1 MYILLFMYPFLI
13 GILLYFVFKSDFFTL
28 LLFIVLWELFIFLAF
43 RKLSF
48 QPRPFERLSY
58 NTALLIGYFYSM
70 WMYGIV
76 KFHEDSDSIL

>member
-1 MYILLFMYPFLI
+1 MYPFLI
-13 GILLYFVFKSDFFTL
+13 GVLLYFVLKSDFFIL
-28 LLFIVLWELFIFLAF
+28 LLFIILWELFIFLGF

-58 NTALLIGYFYSM
+58 NVALLIGYFYNM

-76 KFHEDSDSIL
+76 KFNDIDDDSII